1 MSGGK
6 LIVSETSQRRRRI
19 LPTTAIYLVAV
30 TAVLA
35 FNLVRSR
42 AARDTVVASE
52 QTPANVDTRPFFSLS
67 TNRTFSPN
75 EAARLWTSYQAVDY
89 LDFRVYGVKDPSTF
103 FKQLDDPH
111 H

>member
-19 LPTTAIYLVAV
+19 LPATAIYLVAV
-30 TAVLA
+30 TAVFA

-52 QTPANVDTRPFFSLS
+52 KTQVSGSYANRPSVLERTHSLK
-67 TNRTFSPN
+67 TFLFTAIKN
-75 EAARLWTSYQAVDY
+75 YVRGQLGRDHREAFNQK
-89 LDFRVYGVKDPSTF
+89 FRRQDEPSR
-103 FKQLDDPH
+103 
-111 H
+111 